1 MTVKLVRFV
10 AFLLALGL
18 IFATTTKAQTQSIP
32 PSTFSIDP
40 YNALVPADSSRT
52 IPQGT
57 KITLQNWRDYKGFLP
72 VSLQALYSGAYPWHV
87 GPGPDYTVEVGP
99 TIHQLL
105 PRRYVEDTEKYSNQV
120 RLEKVPSGGYT
131 VTGYVAG
138 LPFPNPAEPQ
148 MGYKIFYNTFFSAN
162 PAIFFYRSLGFTVDR
177 FGNSSGSDADVISY
191 EVNHISDPS
200 YPISPPYGKGWVR
213 SGRIY
218 LRQPEQSKYL
228 TEITLSH
235 DDPAQIGELYVFIP
249 SLRRP
254 LRLSSSARCAPIAGG
269 DFVNDDFF
277 SGCNFQ
283 APEFN
288 LKYLG
293 TKKVLSLFHMDQ
305 VKAREVN
312 NYADGTSTLPSWPK
326 PLLGKW
332 ELRDAYV
339 VDVTPLPTQP
349 GYCYGHKVIY
359 FDKETFI
366 PLWLDIYDRDEKLWK
381 AFMTFSS
388 PVPTPS
394 GEEVYILG
402 VNTET
407 MVELQNKHLQISVV
421 SGPVSIDKDV
431 SAEYRNVQLM
441 AFPGSLSQ
449 VMQ

>member
-1 MTVKLVRFV
+1 MSLKLVRVV
-10 AFLLALGL
+10 ALFLLVGL
-18 IFATTTKAQTQSIP
+18 ILALNTRAESQSAAP
-32 PSTFSIDP
+32 DTFTVGP
-40 YNALVPADSSRT
+40 YSDLVSVGSERS

-57 KITLQNWRDYKGFLP
+57 QITLQNWRDYKNFMP
-72 VSLQALYSGAYPWHV
+72 VSLQALYSGKYPWRV
-87 GPGPDYTVEVGP
+87 GPGADYTVTVGP
-99 TIHQLL
+99 TIHQAL
-105 PRRYVEDTEKYSNQV
+105 PRRYVEDSEKYSSQV
-120 RLEKVPSGGYT
+120 RLVKVPSGGCT
-131 VTGYVAG
+131 VAGYVAG
-138 LPFPNPAEPQ
+138 LPFPNPTEPE

-162 PAIFFYRSLGFTVDR
+162 PAIFFYRSLGYTVDR

-191 EVNHISDPS
+191 EVNHISDPN
-200 YPISPPYGKGWVR
+200 YPISPPYGTGWVR

-235 DDPAQIGELYVFIP
+235 DDPAQIGELYVFVP

-283 APEFN
+283 APEFD

-293 TKKVLSLFHMDQ
+293 TKKILNFFHMDRI
-305 VKAREVN
+305 KARDV
-312 NYADGTSTLPSWPK
+312 ADYTDPTSTLPSWPK

-339 VDVTPLPTQP
+339 VDVTPRPTQP

-366 PLWLDIYDRDEKLWK
+366 PLWLDIYDRNEKLWK
-381 AFMTFSS
+381 AFMTFSF

-407 MVELQNKHLQISVV
+407 MVELQNKHLDISVV

-431 SAEYRNVQLM
+431 PTEYQNVQYM
-441 AFPGSLSQ
+441 AFPGSLAQ